1 MRGSGLVLSDN
12 DAGLAVGHGADR
24 GGRAED
30 TWECRGASGVRKT
43 FLAEAQRTQRTTKKQ
58 QSIFLRFSLCTLRL
72 CEKSF
77 LLLVFAFRQWL
88 LVFWLFP
95 RQLGLNVFCCR
106 HLTHSFPRQLT
117 NFLTEIE
124 TRLLLHDIKACAT
137 RVAN

>member
-1 MRGSGLVLSDN
+1 MRGSGLVLSDH

-88 LVFWLFP
+88 LVFSQSDGSDMM
-95 RQLGLNVFCCR
+95 RA
-106 HLTHSFPRQLT
+106 TSA
-117 NFLTEIE
+117 
-124 TRLLLHDIKACAT
+124 ACSRSDMEQIVEAV
-137 RVAN
+137 RKIHGNAGALAA